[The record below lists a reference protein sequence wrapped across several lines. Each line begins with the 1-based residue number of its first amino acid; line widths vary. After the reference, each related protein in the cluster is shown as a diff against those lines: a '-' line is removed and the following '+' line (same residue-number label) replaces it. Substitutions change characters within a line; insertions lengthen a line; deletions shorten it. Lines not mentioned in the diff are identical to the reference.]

1 MNNSYNE
8 LFILLSK
15 SIESFIQEV
24 KNQKSTL
31 KATSEWSVKDE
42 LCHIVF
48 WHENYAE
55 NYKAL
60 MLHKEPPLPE
70 GMSTINMAGVL
81 LLQKYSIDKLIK
93 RLLKANKSLY
103 ESIVVNKIPQM
114 TYSKGGRIY
123 KTADFLEM
131 IIRHIDTHTI
141 QVKRAK

>member
-1 MNNSYNE
+1 MDNSYNE

-24 KNQKSTL
+24 KNKKSTL

-48 WHENYAE
+48 WHENYAV
-55 NYKAL
+55 NYNAQVE
-60 MLHKEPPLPE
+60 HKDPPLPE
-70 GMSTINMAGVL
+70 GMSTINTAGVL
-81 LLQKYSIDKLIK
+81 LLQKYSTDDLIK

-114 TYSKGGRIY
+114 TYSKGGRKY

-131 IIRHIDTHTI
+131 ITRHVVSHTK
-141 QVKRAK
+141 QVKRAE